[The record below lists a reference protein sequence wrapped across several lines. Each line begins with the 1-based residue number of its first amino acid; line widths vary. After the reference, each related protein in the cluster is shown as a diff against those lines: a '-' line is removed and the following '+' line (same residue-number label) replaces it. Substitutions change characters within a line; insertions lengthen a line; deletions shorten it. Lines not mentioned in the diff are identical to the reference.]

1 MTAEMKNSAKS
12 LRGEVGETCYKME
25 QKDRVKQQKRER
37 VINKRTSLGDPVCV

>member
-25 QKDRVKQQKRER
+25 QKDRVKSRKE
-37 VINKRTSLGDPVCV
+37 KE